1 MKNNLRRLLEFFLL
15 IVIFFIGLSL
25 SITPPVDD
33 IERSLIDWRYRTTYL
48 LGKSPDFSQ
57 DIVLVLL
64 DEETVCQLKT
74 ICPFPREAL
83 SNIIVAV
90 NDLGAKTIALDILLD
105 FETNQTSDSILEA
118 TIKEAGNVITPGMI
132 EYEENRP
139 FLREPL
145 SLFTN
150 NLWQPNFTNLS
161 KATYQKRF
169 AISELVD
176 GETVFFF
183 PIVVIASFMNL
194 DPMEFISKREFNLRD
209 LIYIN
214 YAGPSE
220 VIKGFSA
227 SLLLLE
233 NKPPRS
239 FFENKLVI
247 IGAEHKDARDYY
259 FMTPYS
265 RNFLNSD
272 INYMT
277 GVKIIA
283 NATNT
288 ILKDNPIKPA
298 SSLFTFTIAVVL
310 AFIAFLVFRK
320 IKLYRGVIVFLL
332 GILIINLLSLY
343 LFVNQD
349 LIVNMSMLFISL
361 TSGII
366 SVIIVRF
373 VDTRTKAIIDKNTNL
388 YNRGYLWEYLAIH
401 HHKALKRGTAL
412 TVIMFDI
419 DFFKSF
425 NDTYGHDIGDIVLRR
440 VSSVMKDEVSKIG
453 IVARYGGEELTVVL
467 PGGTPGIAF
476 EIAES
481 IRLKTSSLS
490 IQVKGEKIKG
500 ITISGGISGGVD
512 LAPTIEELIKEA
524 DIAMYK
530 AKESGRNRN
539 IVFVKDFNSKKGE

>member
-1 MKNNLRRLLEFFLL
+1 MKKKLRRILEIFLL
-15 IVIFFIGLSL
+15 IAIFFIGLSL
-25 SITPPVDD
+25 SVTPFVDD

-48 LGKSPDFSQ
+48 LGKSPVVSQ
-57 DIVLVLL
+57 DIVLVLI
-64 DEETVCQLKT
+64 DEKTVCQLET
-74 ICPFPREAL
+74 ICPFPREVL
-83 SNIIVAV
+83 SNIIAAV

-105 FETNQTSDSILEA
+105 FETNQTSDSILAA
-118 TIKEAGNVITPGMI
+118 TIREAGNVIISSMV
-132 EYEENRP
+132 EYEGNKP
-139 FLREPL
+139 VLREPL
-145 SLFTN
+145 PFFTN

-176 GETVFFF
+176 GETVFPF
-183 PIVVIASFMNL
+183 PIVVSASFMNM
-194 DPMEFISKREFNLRD
+194 DPMEFISEQNFDIRD
-209 LIYIN
+209 FIYIN

-227 SLLLLE
+227 SLFLLE

-272 INYMT
+272 ISYMT

-298 SSLFTFTIAVVL
+298 SSLFTFITAIIL
-310 AFIAFLVFRK
+310 AIIAFLVFRK
-320 IKLYRGVIVFLL
+320 IKLYWGVIVFLF

-343 LFVNQD
+343 LFVQQD
-349 LIVNMSMLFISL
+349 LIVSISMLSISF

-373 VDTRTKAIIDKNTNL
+373 IDTRTKAMIDKNTNL
-388 YNRGYLWEYLAIH
+388 YNRGYLWEYLTLH
-401 HHKALKRGTAL
+401 HRKALKRGTAL

-425 NDTYGHDIGDIVLRR
+425 NDKYGHDVGDIVLRE
-440 VSSVMKDEVSKIG
+440 VSSIMKDEVSKRG
-453 IVARYGGEELTVVL
+453 IAARYGGEELTVVL
-467 PGGTPGIAF
+467 PGSTPGIAF

-481 IRLKTSSLS
+481 IRLEISSLS
-490 IQVKGEKIKG
+490 LQAKGEEITK
-500 ITISGGISGGVD
+500 ITISGGISGGID
-512 LAPTIEELIKEA
+512 LPQTIEELIKEA
-524 DIAMYK
+524 DLALFK
-530 AKESGRNRN
+530 AKETGRNRN
-539 IVFVKDFNSKKGE
+539 IVYVKDFNSNEGG